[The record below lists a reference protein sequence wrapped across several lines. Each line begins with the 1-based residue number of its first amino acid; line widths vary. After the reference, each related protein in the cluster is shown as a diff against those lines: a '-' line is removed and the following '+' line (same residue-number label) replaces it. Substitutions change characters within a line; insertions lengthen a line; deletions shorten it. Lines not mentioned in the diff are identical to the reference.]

1 MKRKGK
7 QRTHNTESLWR
18 RKKKTGKEVKKR
30 RKKTQTMKGNKQM
43 IKLR

>member
-18 RKKKTGKEVKKR
+18 RKKKTEGKKSRREGRKNKR
-30 RKKTQTMKGNKQM
+30 
-43 IKLR
+43 